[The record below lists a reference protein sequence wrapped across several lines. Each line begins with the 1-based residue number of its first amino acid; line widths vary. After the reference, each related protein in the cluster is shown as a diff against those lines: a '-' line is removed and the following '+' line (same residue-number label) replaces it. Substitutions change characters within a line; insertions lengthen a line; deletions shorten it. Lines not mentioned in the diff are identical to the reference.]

1 MRTAPPKPPSPGA
14 LASGRPRWGWVPG
27 PSPKQGGDPCAP
39 PKPRA
44 WRDGLGGPS
53 SPFVP
58 VSGLCEPMKVQP
70 ENKSPL
76 SRALNPDP
84 LTCQQ
89 RKQPGRG
96 QGGALPF
103 PCQRPWSHAPVPAQA
118 PPKGPAA
125 GPTRR
130 TAECHRSGLRCAVT
144 RLELRAAQGLSAA
157 QSPGVARGGGQALG
171 PPPSR
176 EPRQFLKQSGASTG
190 WSRGLSISHPPREHG
205 RSPEL
210 SRACRPPGPRRE
222 GRPLQPGQ
230 RWADPVDFE
239 E

>member
-53 SPFVP
+53 SPFVL

-89 RKQPGRG
+89 RKQQGRG

-144 RLELRAAQGLSAA
+144 RRELRAAQGLSAA
-157 QSPGVARGGGQALG
+157 QSPGVARGGPGPGSASLPGAQTVPQAIRGLDWVVPGSVNQPSPQGAWTEPRAQPSLQASRSEEGGQA
-171 PPPSR
+171 PP
-176 EPRQFLKQSGASTG
+176 A
-190 WSRGLSISHPPREHG
+190 
-205 RSPEL
+205 
-210 SRACRPPGPRRE
+210 RPAL
-222 GRPLQPGQ
+222 GRPCGL
-230 RWADPVDFE
+230 
-239 E
+239 